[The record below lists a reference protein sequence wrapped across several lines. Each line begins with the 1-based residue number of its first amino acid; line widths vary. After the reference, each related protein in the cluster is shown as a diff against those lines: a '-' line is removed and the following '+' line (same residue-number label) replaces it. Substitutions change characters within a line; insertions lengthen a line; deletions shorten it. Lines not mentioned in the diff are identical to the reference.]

1 MSEDNRPSQNV
12 AAPVSET
19 GWRRIV
25 PPVAAVLAIALFV
38 RLGVWQLD
46 RAAEK
51 EALQDSFTSA
61 EVFREPQG
69 GELSGD
75 SLPVAF
81 DRLTT
86 EGRLQTDR
94 QILIDNIVKNGRLGY
109 YVVTPLEITRNGPLL
124 LVNRGWIER
133 SPAAAGVDGLAT
145 DLAVGD
151 EREPIRGRAGNLPRV
166 GVRGGPGFADAGDEW
181 PRIGVYP
188 TADEV
193 ADELDRDVLPWTLL
207 LEPDDERGFLRD
219 WQPNVSGPSTHYG
232 YAFQWFAM
240 AAAVLALAIWNYRSV
255 FRSARTRDQELSN
268 E

>member
-1 MSEDNRPSQNV
+1 M
-12 AAPVSET
+12 
-19 GWRRIV
+19 

-61 EVFREPQG
+61 ELFRDPLG
-69 GELSGD
+69 DELAGD
-75 SLPVAF
+75 AVPVAF
-81 DRLTT
+81 ERLTL
-86 EGRLQTDR
+86 EGRLQTER

-109 YVVTPLEITRNGPLL
+109 YVVTPLEISRNGPLL

-133 SPAAAGVDGLAT
+133 SQSAAGREGLLGQLTVDGDRA
-145 DLAVGD
+145 AV
-151 EREPIRGRAGNLPRV
+151 RGRSGHLPRV
-166 GVRGGPGFADAGDEW
+166 GVRGGPGFAEVGEDW

-188 TADEV
+188 TTEEV
-193 ADELDRDVLPWTLL
+193 ADQLDRDVLPWALL
-207 LEPDDERGFLRD
+207 LEPGDARGFLRD
-219 WQPNVSGPSTHYG
+219 WQPNVAGPSTHYG

-240 AAAVLALAIWNYRSV
+240 AAAVLALAIWNYRSA
-255 FRSARTRDQELSN
+255 FRRSGPSNQEPGN